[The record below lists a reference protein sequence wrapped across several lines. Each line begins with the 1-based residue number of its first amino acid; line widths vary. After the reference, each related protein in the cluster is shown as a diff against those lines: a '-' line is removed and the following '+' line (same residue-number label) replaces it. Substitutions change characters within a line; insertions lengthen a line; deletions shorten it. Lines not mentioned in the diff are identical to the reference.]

1 MKSLNSDLSVKKF
14 NEILKEGIDV
24 GFIIPKDDLKV
35 MIELAYNLN
44 YSLTYLI
51 NQAEL
56 YGEEESYN
64 N

>member
-1 MKSLNSDLSVKKF
+1 
-14 NEILKEGIDV
+14 
-24 GFIIPKDDLKV
+24 

>member
-1 MKSLNSDLSVKKF
+1 MKSLNSNLSVKEF
-14 NEILKEGIDV
+14 NEILREGIDV

-35 MIELAYNLN
+35 MIELVYNLN

-51 NQAEL
+51 NQAKL